1 MLKVVLDTNVII
13 SGFNFA
19 GSKPAKI
26 LELVASGDIANCVS
40 DHIIKETRDILI
52 RKFFWTEEEA
62 ESAEF
67 WLKTFSKVIKP
78 QARISVIAHDPDNR
92 ILECTLEA
100 RADYIIT
107 GDYHLIDIKSFRGI
121 KVLSP
126 AAFLELISEPLEK

>member
-26 LELVASGDIANCVS
+26 LELVACGDIVNFVS

-92 ILECTLEA
+92 ILECALEA
-100 RADYIIT
+100 QADYIIS
-107 GDYHLIDIKSFRGI
+107 GDRHLTDLKIYRGI
-121 KVLSP
+121 EIVSP
-126 AAFLELISEPLEK
+126 ARSLKFLKELEIS